1 MSASKSSR
9 PRIRPWRT
17 AIAFLLSSAAS
28 FTAFATGGCSTD
40 AVGVTTCREIEDT
53 RCEAA
58 AQCGIEGAE
67 DVDACKRFYRD
78 HCLHGLGLESEPRG
92 SDVRRCKAVISGAG
106 ECAKQGITDP
116 RQCAALQGQQ
126 LATTITTVCD
136 VVLQPEDTTACRF
149 LVPDEEDLPDG
160 GTAGAGGGG
169 AGGAAGSSSAGAGS
183 GGTSGGSGGAPGSGG
198 TTGGS
203 AGAAGSG
210 A

>member
-1 MSASKSSR
+1 MSASRSPRSR
-9 PRIRPWRT
+9 TRHWRT
-17 AIAFLLSSAAS
+17 AVAFLLSSAAS

-40 AVGVTTCREIEDT
+40 AVGITTCREIEDT

-78 HCLHGLGLESEPRG
+78 HCLHGLGLEGEPRG

-106 ECAKQGITDP
+106 ECAKQGVTDP
-116 RQCAALQGQQ
+116 AQCAALQGQQ
-126 LATTITTVCD
+126 LASTIQTVCD

-160 GTAGAGGGG
+160 GSAGAGGSSGG
-169 AGGAAGSSSAGAGS
+169 AGGAGGSAGSSSAG
-183 GGTSGGSGGAPGSGG
+183 TGGSSAG
-198 TTGGS
+198 TGGSS

-210 A
+210 G